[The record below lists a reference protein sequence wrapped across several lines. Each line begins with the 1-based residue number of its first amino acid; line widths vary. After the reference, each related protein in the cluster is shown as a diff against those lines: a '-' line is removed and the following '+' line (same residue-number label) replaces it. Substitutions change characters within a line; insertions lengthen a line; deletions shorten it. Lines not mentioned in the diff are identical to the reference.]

1 MDYSMTSILDVAK
14 QFITQ
19 LVPRAGVAVDFTMG
33 NGHDTFFLS
42 QWLEE
47 GHVYAFDIQEEAVKS
62 TRKHLKE
69 WGARENYTL
78 IHACHS
84 RMKEFV
90 TGPIDGGMFNLG
102 YLPHSDKAVTTRH
115 KTSLAAIQT
124 ATEML
129 KPGGVLVV
137 AVYPGHGEGAL
148 EGELVQRLAAGLDS
162 RRFDSFFYRLLNQ
175 PSAPFLVAIQRKK

>member
-19 LVPRAGVAVDFTMG
+19 LVPRDGVAVDFTMG

-84 RMKEFV
+84 RVKEFV

-115 KTSLAAIQT
+115 ETSLSAIQT

-162 RRFDSFFYRLLNQ
+162 RRFDSLFSRLLNQ
-175 PSAPFLVAIQRKK
+175 PSAPF